1 MADSRQRT
9 LVSVRAKTCSQSTRT
24 TVFARAHQIELGT
37 PWSFDV
43 AEPSFTGA
51 EQMLGLLASD
61 VIGLFIKI
69 CQQRRLNVDRAE
81 ATVKAELANT
91 LRYLGVIGA
100 AGSPAYE
107 DFQLRVY
114 VESPASPE
122 ALRDAWNEAIER
134 APFLNVLKRAADV
147 DVSMQLTD

>member
-1 MADSRQRT
+1 
-9 LVSVRAKTCSQSTRT
+9 
-24 TVFARAHQIELGT
+24 VFARAHQIELGK

-43 AEPSFTGA
+43 AEPAFTGA

-69 CQQRRLNVDRAE
+69 CRQRRLIVDRAE

-91 LRYLGVIGA
+91 LRYLGVIVA
-100 AGSPAYE
+100 AGTPTYE
-107 DFQLRVY
+107 NFQLRVY
-114 VESPASPE
+114 IESPASPD
-122 ALRDAWNEAIER
+122 ALHDAWNEALER
-134 APFLNVLKRAADV
+134 APFLNVLKRSAGV